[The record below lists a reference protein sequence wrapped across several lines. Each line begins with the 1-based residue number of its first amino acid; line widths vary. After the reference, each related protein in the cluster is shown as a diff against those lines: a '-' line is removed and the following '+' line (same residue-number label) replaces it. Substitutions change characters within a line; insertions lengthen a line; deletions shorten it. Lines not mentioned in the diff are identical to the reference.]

1 MLPIL
6 QLGPLS
12 IRTPGLA
19 LLAGLWIGLEVASR
33 AGLKRG
39 IDADRLY
46 NFGFLVVVAGILA
59 ARLGFVLANLG
70 LYTRITPWTRSLG
83 AVFAL
88 SPGTEIVWVG
98 LLGAAAVAALLIWRW
113 KLPPALLADS
123 LAPAAAIL
131 ALSIGL
137 AALLRGDMLG
147 LPATLPWSVPLSG
160 AHRHPTQVYFMLGA
174 VAALVLALRLGRDPS
189 AQPPG
194 ALAQWV
200 VAVLCLTVLLVD
212 PLRAGSAVLGP
223 GLRVSSLV
231 ALGILI
237 ADLALFAARAPA
249 RTEAERVGE

>member
-19 LLAGLWIGLEVASR
+19 LLAGLWLSLELASR
-33 AGLKRG
+33 AGTKRG

-70 LYTRITPWTRSLG
+70 LYTRITPWTRTLG

-88 SPGTEIVWVG
+88 SPGTEIVWAGV
-98 LLGAAAVAALLIWRW
+98 LGAAAVAAFLIWRW
-113 KLPPALLADS
+113 ELPPAQLADS
-123 LAPAAAIL
+123 VAPAAAIL
-131 ALSIGL
+131 ALSVGL

-147 LPATLPWSVPLSG
+147 LPTTLPWGIPLSG
-160 AHRHPTQVYFMLGA
+160 ARRHPTQAYFMLGA
-174 VAALVLALRLGRDPS
+174 AAALLLALKLGRVPS

-194 ALAQWV
+194 TVAQWLI
-200 VAVLCLTVLLVD
+200 AMLCLTVLLVD
-212 PLRAGSAVLGP
+212 PLRADSAVIGP
-223 GLRVSSLV
+223 GLRVPSLV

-237 ADLALFAARAPA
+237 ADLALFAVRAPA
-249 RTEAERVGE
+249 GAKNAA